1 MGQDDRAGSL
11 GDGTALPAQ
20 LVEGLLLLC
29 QGDFSYRLQRSRLRD
44 RDDTVAFFFNA
55 IAEELER
62 LISASRDNEAR
73 MSALVER
80 LSDALVRVAS
90 GDFSIEVE
98 RDYRGDAPDVL
109 VFLVNNT
116 ISELAEFVAASGRRA
131 EDDRRRLEELVQSR
145 TRELELLA
153 TTDELT
159 GLLNRRRILE
169 VAAEECH
176 RAARYPEMLCVALF
190 DIDHFKSINDRS
202 GHAAGDAA
210 LRLVARAAEAQLRQQ
225 DSIGRYG
232 GEEFLVVFP
241 QTSLD
246 GARQVTER
254 LRRAIETLDSGA
266 DGTGLPLTVSAGVA
280 EAARGEALDDLL
292 KRVDAAMYEAKALGR
307 NRVVSRHAVQR

>member
-73 MSALVER
+73 MSSLVEH

-145 TRELELLA
+145 TR
-153 TTDELT
+153 DW
-159 GLLNRRRILE
+159 NCWPR
-169 VAAEECH
+169 
-176 RAARYPEMLCVALF
+176 P
-190 DIDHFKSINDRS
+190 
-202 GHAAGDAA
+202 
-210 LRLVARAAEAQLRQQ
+210 
-225 DSIGRYG
+225 
-232 GEEFLVVFP
+232 
-241 QTSLD
+241 TS
-246 GARQVTER
+246 
-254 LRRAIETLDSGA
+254 
-266 DGTGLPLTVSAGVA
+266 
-280 EAARGEALDDLL
+280 
-292 KRVDAAMYEAKALGR
+292 
-307 NRVVSRHAVQR
+307 